1 MRIMRAMGWMA
12 AMLLTAMMAG
22 GCISVAGVQKHE
34 RRVVT
39 ASAQRVIQAQ
49 ATRDGAMVGV
59 DLLALDTGYFAAWRA
74 MPGEMALRTVGD
86 IGVTAAAAWAG
97 YEAAKQLG
105 WVGSDGEGGG
115 GGGNTSSSSTSSS
128 TVEDRSI
135 IYNMYGSGNII
146 GDRNTISGGQQ
157 GDQTTAGGGE

>member
-1 MRIMRAMGWMA
+1 MI
-12 AMLLTAMMAG
+12 AMLAAAALAG
-22 GCISVAGVQKHE
+22 GCISAAGVQKHE
-34 RRVVT
+34 RRVV
-39 ASAQRVIQAQ
+39 AGAAQRVIQAQ
-49 ATRDGAMVGV
+49 ATRDGAVVGV

-74 MPGEMALRTVGD
+74 MPGEMTLRTVGD

-105 WVGSDGEGGG
+105 WVGSDGDGG
-115 GGGNTSSSSTSSS
+115 GGGNSSSTSTSTS

-135 IYNMYGSGNII
+135 IYNFNGNGNIV